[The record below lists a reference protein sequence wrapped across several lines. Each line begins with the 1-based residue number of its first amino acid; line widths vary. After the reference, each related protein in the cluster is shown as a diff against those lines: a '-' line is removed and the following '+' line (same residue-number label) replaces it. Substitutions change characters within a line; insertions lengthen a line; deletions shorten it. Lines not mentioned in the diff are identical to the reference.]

1 MSVVPRFFKKIMTKF
16 KLACMALTL
25 SLAAT
30 ASTWAFATE
39 TLVAADKLPTS
50 HAFVQ
55 TVDYFGTLTTK
66 NSKGTLTVSV
76 QANGALGSE
85 AQTLRAVQEGRV
97 AMVRV
102 NLGILAD
109 RMHSAELLSLPYLF
123 RSEEHLNKVLR
134 GPFGARLDRELADN
148 GYVRLMYLYG
158 GPRNLFCTKPI
169 YGVSDLKGVRIR
181 TLESRAFTEMTRDL
195 GAIPV
200 QLPIN
205 RTADAFQN
213 HQIDCAGGNLDTYI
227 SEALYRYAPYLIQD
241 EHARVPDVLLISK
254 KVWDRLTPAQQNL
267 LHTSADAAMAQM
279 LGRLHEGEEANL
291 KTARK
296 EGATPI
302 AHAKIANNAIEE
314 QAARFYNH
322 IVTNDQDLD
331 AVMQIVMT
339 R

>member
-1 MSVVPRFFKKIMTKF
+1 MTKF
-16 KLACMALTL
+16 KLACIALTL

-30 ASTWAFATE
+30 APIRALATE
-39 TLVAADKLPTS
+39 ILVAADKLPAS
-50 HAFVQ
+50 HALVQ
-55 TVDYFGTLTTK
+55 SVDYFGNLVAK
-66 NSKGTLTVSV
+66 NSKGTITISV
-76 QANGALGSE
+76 RSGGVLGSE
-85 AQTLRAVQEGRV
+85 EQTLRAVKDGQM

-123 RSEEHLNKVLR
+123 RSEEHLDKVLR
-134 GPFGARLDRELADN
+134 GPFGERLDHELAEN
-148 GYVRLMYLYG
+148 GYVRLMYLYD
-158 GPRNLFCTKPI
+158 GPRDLFCTKPI
-169 YGVSDLKGVRIR
+169 YGVSDLQGVRIR

-200 QLPIN
+200 QLPID
-205 RTADAFQN
+205 RTAEAFQN

-279 LGRLHEGEEANL
+279 LGRLHEEEEANL

-331 AVMQIVMT
+331 AVVQIVMT